1 MQNLKNKKLSHLR
14 NPLCIPRHVVWMRSV
29 CTCVTIPQQAGF
41 VCDVTQFCQEKMRAK
56 SSQGWIQKKKTENV
70 PFYEGFLC
78 TLNWYNSCR
87 RLCCSDKAANLLSA
101 GINED
106 ALFPRRAAC
115 PLAPRCDRTMAF
127 KNAAADRGTRKP
139 RQDLARIARAHDVQS
154 EFRRA
159 GESY

>member
-1 MQNLKNKKLSHLR
+1 MKPSLHPETCRLNEKCLYLCEYPTAGWFCVWHDTILPRKNESKILTRMDAEKK
-14 NPLCIPRHVVWMRSV
+14 
-29 CTCVTIPQQAGF
+29 
-41 VCDVTQFCQEKMRAK
+41 
-56 SSQGWIQKKKTENV
+56 NV

-101 GINED
+101 GINEA

-139 RQDLARIARAHDVQS
+139 RQDQARIARAHDVQS

-159 GESY
+159 GESH

>member
-1 MQNLKNKKLSHLR
+1 MSYLW
-14 NPLCIPRHVVWMRSV
+14 NPLCIPRHVVWKKSV
-29 CTCVTIPQQAGF
+29 CTYVNLPQQAGF
-41 VCDVTQFCQEKMRAK
+41 VCDMTQFRLKKKKIRAK
-56 SSQGWIQKKKTENV
+56 SSQRWIQRKKQQQKPV

-87 RLCCSDKAANLLSA
+87 HRCCSDKAANLLSA
-101 GINED
+101 GINEA

-115 PLAPRCDRTMAF
+115 PLAPRCDRTTAF
-127 KNAAADRGTRKP
+127 KNAAADRGTHKP
-139 RQDLARIARAHDVQS
+139 RQDLARIARVHDVQS